1 MKKVSIIGLA
11 LSGSALLVAA
21 AGLVLSI
28 IGVANNNE
36 Y

>member
-1 MKKVSIIGLA
+1 MKKVSIVGIA
-11 LSGSALLVAA
+11 LSGSALIVAA

-28 IGVANNNE
+28 IGVAKGD